1 MEPESKRVKYQCG
14 KCQQFFDRI
23 ERLQNHQKHCD
34 VCNLTF
40 CGVKE
45 YNKHQ
50 RTLHLVGVNK
60 CGRCCRI
67 FPSRKDLSL
76 HQQSLVFKNCQYC
89 DKKFCSAKD
98 FNNHQLT
105 EHDIDVKKCIRCLK
119 TFAHLS
125 DRERHQE
132 NSTHYDCNYCEKKFC
147 HLKDLNN
154 HLQEAHDVDV
164 KKCIHCLKTFTSS
177 FDRERHEK
185 AAKHHDCNLCENK
198 FCHLKDL
205 DNHLLEVHDVDVKK
219 CMRCLKTFDSSIDRQ
234 RHEKVAEHHDCDFCE
249 NKFCNERDYGLHQI
263 SVHHVNPRKCKICS
277 KEYKTIRALRK
288 HRIDAAPEQCDECNL
303 VFCHK
308 RDMNLHKMSTHT
320 GGGCEPDTE
329 LTNILEQPI
338 CSATGFEKDS
348 DYLEVI
354 NEHERIIKDH
364 VKEKKN
370 IYANIN
376 KEITPQFTYNDLHDL
391 VKNEVYKRGK
401 VCRINIGFGIML
413 KNKLTNAYRYYYVS
427 TNHLLFKQAFTISTR
442 DDINKFIKEL
452 YDINVCETSYLTRP
466 DSSWLVAGLPNILI
480 KLSLLNVVFG

>member
-1 MEPESKRVKYQCG
+1 MEPSSKRVKYQCG
-14 KCQQFFDRI
+14 KCQQFFNRA

-34 VCNLTF
+34 VCNETF

-50 RTLHLVGVNK
+50 RALHLVGVNK
-60 CGRCCRI
+60 CERCCRI

-76 HQQSLVFKNCQYC
+76 HQQSTVFHDCQVC

-105 EHDIDVKKCIRCLK
+105 EHDTDVKKCIRCLK
-119 TFAHLS
+119 TFS
-125 DRERHQE
+125 SSFDCERHQQ
-132 NSTHYDCNYCEKKFC
+132 N
-147 HLKDLNN
+147 
-154 HLQEAHDVDV
+154 
-164 KKCIHCLKTFTSS
+164 
-177 FDRERHEK
+177 
-185 AAKHHDCNLCENK
+185 
-198 FCHLKDL
+198 
-205 DNHLLEVHDVDVKK
+205 
-219 CMRCLKTFDSSIDRQ
+219 SID
-234 RHEKVAEHHDCDFCE
+234 HDCDFCE
-249 NKFCNERDYGLHQI
+249 KKFCNERDYGLHQI

-288 HRIDAAPEQCDECNL
+288 HRIDAEPEQCDECNL

-308 RDMNLHKMSTHT
+308 RDMNLHKMTTHT
-320 GGGCEPDTE
+320 GGGCEADTE
-329 LTNILEQPI
+329 LTNIFEQPI

-376 KEITPQFTYNDLHDL
+376 KEITPQFTYKDLHEL
-391 VKNEVYKRGK
+391 VKNEVHKRGK

-466 DSSWLVAGLPNILI
+466 DSSWVVAGLPNVLI